1 MTSKR
6 QRFCP
11 FAEVI
16 NVYLEFGHQPATEKN
31 TWFTS
36 ATSATSWNVK
46 DVRPDQKMLTT
57 TSRQSRTAH
66 QVWLLL
72 PDFNWSAELKIR
84 RVNFT

>member
-1 MTSKR
+1 MTSKW

-11 FAEVI
+11 FAEVNRRI
-16 NVYLEFGHQPATEKN
+16 PGFGHQPATERN
-31 TWFTS
+31 ALFTS
-36 ATSATSWNVK
+36 AIGAATWNVK